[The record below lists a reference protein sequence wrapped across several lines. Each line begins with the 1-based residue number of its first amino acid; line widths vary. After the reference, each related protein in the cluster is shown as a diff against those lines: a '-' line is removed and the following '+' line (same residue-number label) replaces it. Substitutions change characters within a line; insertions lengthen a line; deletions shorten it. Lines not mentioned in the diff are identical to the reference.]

1 MSDATEATRNPL
13 WLKILYAVL
22 AVATLAMI
30 TMLLKEV
37 IQRVEGEEGE
47 LHHLPVFDAAWFVFL
62 LSAGISL
69 LAAIVLFP
77 VGLIRKDSRLTRYG
91 RWVAVLVA
99 AAAVAVV
106 VEELVAEPQTPDEHE
121 QHPE

>member
-1 MSDATEATRNPL
+1 VSDATEATRNPL

-47 LHHLPVFDAAWFVFL
+47 LHHLPVDAAWLVFL
-62 LSAGISL
+62 PSAGISL

-77 VGLIRKDSRLTRYG
+77 VGLIRKDRRLTRYG
-91 RWVAVLVA
+91 RSVAVLA
-99 AAAVAVV
+99 AAAAAAVV
-106 VEELVAEPQTPDEHE
+106 VEELLVEPQTPDEHE